1 MLSAT
6 LKIFQWA
13 LDFLR
18 PALRK
23 CQIMSEVRFG
33 SPKDL
38 STEPF
43 LTWWHIPVMV
53 KVKRGWRGLK
63 DNTVGFCMKLIMVLV
78 VVLLAM
84 PTGSY
89 GMDSHNRYV
98 IRRIGGHSCAE
109 YNQTRQNFFSRL
121 AFWNWVSG
129 YVTA

>member
-23 CQIMSEVRFG
+23 CQIMSEVRFE
-33 SPKDL
+33 SPEDL

-53 KVKRGWRGLK
+53 EGEERVEGPKR
-63 DNTVGFCMKLIMVLV
+63 
-78 VVLLAM
+78 
-84 PTGSY
+84 
-89 GMDSHNRYV
+89 
-98 IRRIGGHSCAE
+98 
-109 YNQTRQNFFSRL
+109 
-121 AFWNWVSG
+121 
-129 YVTA
+129 